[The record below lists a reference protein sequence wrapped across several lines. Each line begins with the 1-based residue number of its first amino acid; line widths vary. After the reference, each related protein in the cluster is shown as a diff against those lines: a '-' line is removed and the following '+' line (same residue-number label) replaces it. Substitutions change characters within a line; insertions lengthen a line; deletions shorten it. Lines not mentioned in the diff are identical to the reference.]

1 MKTDRFIVSVM
12 VAGLVLLAVLVFT
25 FLFSLRY
32 QTETAELSAPELD
45 GFHHYKGIFH
55 VLTTYSGA
63 DIDYPGLKQTVADYD
78 FVITTEKNSYESRI
92 RGEGGFYDSLTIL
105 PEIQVSLPGD
115 SGWFASL
122 DVPDFTSVSHGDR
135 FDLYSP
141 RENPFADGFNVALYS
156 DHPDMGW
163 TSADSSVQS
172 VEIWNF
178 ESGWRNMFSPF
189 FSVTSFLLS
198 DHLPWLLNKFMTYP
212 ESGIKWINRPTA
224 EPLVLI
230 GGSGAIEPKKWLG
243 IWNVQFPSYPS
254 VIKTSVLHLLTE
266 PSLTHSAYQNTLV
279 INHAIREGQFFVSND
294 LLAPADGFRTWMTI
308 RGKSYTN
315 IHLHA
320 DPDSAIW
327 SMRIPKTESE
337 LILRLF
343 KNGSVWKEFENPAD
357 QNILIEN
364 DGSYRAEVWQIRKP
378 WYGFLLFWRDNADWA
393 LPWIFTQNY
402 RIGN

>member
-12 VAGLVLLAVLVFT
+12 IAGLVLLVVLVFT

-32 QTETAELSAPELD
+32 QTETAELNAPDLD

-55 VLTTYSGA
+55 VMTTYSGA
-63 DIDYPGLKQTVADYD
+63 EIDYPGLKKTVAGFD
-78 FVITTEKNSYESRI
+78 FVITTEKNSFEAKI
-92 RGEGGFYDSLTIL
+92 RGEGGFYDSLTVL
-105 PEIQVSLPGD
+105 SEIQVSMPGD

-122 DVPDFTSVSHGDR
+122 DVPDFTDISAGDR

-141 RENPFADGFNVALYS
+141 AENPFAGAFNIALYT
-156 DHPDMGW
+156 DHPDLGW
-163 TSADSSVQS
+163 KSSDSAVHA
-172 VEIWNF
+172 VEMTNF
-178 ESGWRNMFSPF
+178 ESGWQKTFSPF

-198 DHLPWLLNKFMTYP
+198 DHFPWILNKYMTYP
-212 ESGIKWINRPTA
+212 ESGINWINRPA
-224 EPLVLI
+224 ADPLVLI
-230 GGSGAIEPKKWLG
+230 GGSGAVEPKKWLG
-243 IWNVQFPSYPS
+243 IWTVQFPSYPS

-266 PSLTHSAYQNTLV
+266 PSLTRSAYQNTMV

-294 LLAPADGFRTWMTI
+294 LLAPSDGFRTWMTI

-320 DPDSAIW
+320 DPDTAVW
-327 SMRIPKTESE
+327 SVRIPKAESE

-343 KNGSVWKEFENPAD
+343 KNGVLWHEIENPVD
-357 QNILIEN
+357 QDILIET
-364 DGSYRAEVWQIRKP
+364 DGRYRAEVWQIRKS
-378 WYGFLLFWRDNADWA
+378 WYSFLLFWTDNSDWA

-402 RIGN
+402 QIGN